1 MTPTIL
7 GRLHGIRNIGIA
19 GFEVPWGLLAPR
31 NQNSPQEMGLG
42 GSQVVKHQS
51 GLQELGLS
59 GGMGLFLV
67 VRS

>member
-7 GRLHGIRNIGIA
+7 GRLHGIRNVGIT

-31 NQNSPQEMGLG
+31 NQNSPREMGLG

-51 GLQELGLS
+51 GL
-59 GGMGLFLV
+59 
-67 VRS
+67 